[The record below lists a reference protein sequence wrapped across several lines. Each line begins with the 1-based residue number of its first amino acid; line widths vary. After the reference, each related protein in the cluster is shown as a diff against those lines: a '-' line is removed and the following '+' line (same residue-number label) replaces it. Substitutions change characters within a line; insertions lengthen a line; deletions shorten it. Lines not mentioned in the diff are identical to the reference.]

1 MPAILI
7 TGASSGLGEALARA
21 YAGPGTTLYLLAR
34 RAERLVKLSDDL
46 RKKGATPVGYE
57 ADVRDRNRM
66 QEIARDILGKN
77 GLPDLIVA
85 NAGIRGP
92 ERGNGSLAMEA
103 ILETNVLGVLYTVE
117 PFLPDLRKARKGQIA
132 VVGSLAGYRGLP
144 EAGAYCASKAALA
157 AWTGSLRY
165 EMEGSG
171 VSVSLINPGF
181 VQTEMTRH
189 NPYPM
194 PFLLSAPEAARK
206 IRKGLERKKALI
218 EPPFPL
224 AILVRL
230 LALLPPR
237 AGDRLFGLISSGK
250 N

>member
-7 TGASSGLGEALARA
+7 TGASSGLGEALARL
-21 YAGPGTTLYLLAR
+21 YAEPGTTLYLLAR
-34 RAERLVKLSDDL
+34 RAERLVKISDDL
-46 RKKGATPVGYE
+46 LEQGALPVRYE
-57 ADVRDRNRM
+57 ADVRDRSRM
-66 QEIARDILGKN
+66 QEVASDILEKN

-92 ERGNGSLAMEA
+92 ESGNGSLAMES

-117 PFLPDLRKARKGQIA
+117 PFLPEFRKARKGQIA
-132 VVGSLAGYRGLP
+132 IVGSLAGYRGLP
-144 EAGAYCASKAALA
+144 AAGAYCASKAALA

-165 EMEGSG
+165 EMERSG

-181 VQTEMTRH
+181 VQTEMTRN

-194 PFLLSAPEAARK
+194 PFLLSSKDAARK
-206 IRKGLERKKALI
+206 IRRGLERKKALI

-224 AILVRL
+224 AVLVRL

-237 AGDRLFGLISSGK
+237 AGDRLFGLFSSG
-250 N
+250 NH